1 MTDRKK
7 VLTLRI
13 INAVFFII
21 LILFQYNT
29 VFEIKIRNATPLL
42 PLALI
47 VACCMFSSELTAAF
61 TGLTVGVFLD
71 CVSSTP
77 QGFNAIIFMVT
88 ALAVSLIA
96 KHLFNNNIF
105 AAFTL
110 CFLCSVFYFLT
121 RWIFCFAFS
130 LSLSENLNYLMRFA
144 LPGSLYTSVFI
155 IPLYYLEKA
164 LYNKFYFIYKK

>member
-47 VACCMFSSELTAAF
+47 IGVAVNDTPFVSVSVYSHYIISSPVLFA
-61 TGLTVGVFLD
+61 
-71 CVSSTP
+71 
-77 QGFNAIIFMVT
+77 VT
-88 ALAVSLIA
+88 
-96 KHLFNNNIF
+96 
-105 AAFTL
+105 
-110 CFLCSVFYFLT
+110 
-121 RWIFCFAFS
+121 
-130 LSLSENLNYLMRFA
+130 
-144 LPGSLYTSVFI
+144 
-155 IPLYYLEKA
+155 
-164 LYNKFYFIYKK
+164 